1 MMRSYFPILEWIQEY
16 NKTLFKGDL
25 SAGITVA
32 VMLIPQGMAYAM
44 IAGLPPVYGLYAA
57 IFPQLI
63 YAIMGS
69 SRQLAVGPV
78 AMDSLLVA
86 TTLNTMAIVDAQH
99 YISLA
104 IFLAF
109 FMGVIQVFL
118 GLIKFG
124 FLVNFLS
131 KPVINGFTSATAIII
146 GLSQLNHMLGVEI
159 SQGNVLQALMQSI
172 WEVRTE
178 IHLLTLMITLGSIFL
193 IFGIKR
199 FSKKIPVALVV
210 VILTTLLTSQ
220 LNWNEMGVSIVGTI
234 PSGLPAFNFQWIDV
248 EDIYPLFPMA
258 LTLSLIAFLEAIS
271 IAKAIEVKENKE
283 TVDPNQELIALGA
296 ANVFGSFFQSYP
308 TTGGFSRTAVNQES
322 GAQTGVAAII
332 SAAVV
337 GLTLVFFSS
346 WFYYLPK
353 PVLGAII
360 LTAVINLVDLKY
372 PYQLWS
378 SHREEFFILLFT
390 FLITLFMGIMEG
402 VLLGTLASLSLMV
415 YRSSQPHIA
424 ILGRIKGTK
433 HYRNIHR
440 FTEEVET
447 FPGVLILRFDGQLF
461 FGNHSYFKKQIVDL
475 LGRETKKIRYL
486 VIDASPIN
494 YIDASASNTLNH
506 WIQNLNKEGITVLW
520 VNVIGPIRDL
530 FFKNGM
536 LKKIGKKNLFY
547 SLDSAVKY
555 IGGEKTPKI
564 EKRISDQNNLN
575 NVK

>member
-1 MMRSYFPILEWIQEY
+1 MRSYFPILEWIQEY

-78 AMDSLLVA
+78 AIDSLLVA

-131 KPVINGFTSATAIII
+131 KPVINGFTSAAAIII

-234 PSGLPAFNFQWIDV
+234 PSGLPAFNFQWIAV

-308 TTGGFSRTAVNQES
+308 TTGGFSRTAVNHES

>member
-1 MMRSYFPILEWIQEY
+1 MRSYFPILEWIQEY

-131 KPVINGFTSATAIII
+131 KPVINGFTSAAAIII

-210 VILTTLLTSQ
+210 VILSTLLTSQ

-234 PSGLPAFNFQWIDV
+234 PSGLPAFNFQWIAV

-308 TTGGFSRTAVNQES
+308 TTGGFSRTAVNHES

>member
-1 MMRSYFPILEWIQEY
+1 MRSYFPILEWIQEY

-86 TTLNTMAIVDAQH
+86 TTLNTMAIVNTQH

-131 KPVINGFTSATAIII
+131 KPVINGFTSAAAIII

-159 SQGNVLQALMQSI
+159 SQGNVLQALIQSI

-220 LNWNEMGVSIVGTI
+220 LNWNEMGLSIVGTI
-234 PSGLPAFNFQWIDV
+234 PSGLPAFNFQWIAV

-308 TTGGFSRTAVNQES
+308 TTGGFSRTAVNHES

>member
-1 MMRSYFPILEWIQEY
+1 MRSYFPILEWIQEY

-131 KPVINGFTSATAIII
+131 KPVINGFTSAAAIII

-220 LNWNEMGVSIVGTI
+220 LNWNEMGVGIVGTI
-234 PSGLPAFNFQWIDV
+234 PSGLPAFNFQWIAV

-308 TTGGFSRTAVNQES
+308 TTGGFSRTAVNHES

-402 VLLGTLASLSLMV
+402 ILLGTLASLSLMV

-475 LGRETKKIRYL
+475 LGRETKKIRCL

>member
-1 MMRSYFPILEWIQEY
+1 MRSYFPILEWIQEY

-86 TTLNTMAIVDAQH
+86 TTLNTMAIVDTQH

-131 KPVINGFTSATAIII
+131 KPVINGFTSAAAIII

-234 PSGLPAFNFQWIDV
+234 PSGLPAFNFQWIAV

-308 TTGGFSRTAVNQES
+308 TTGGFSRTAVNHES

>member
-1 MMRSYFPILEWIQEY
+1 MRSYFPILEWIQEY

-131 KPVINGFTSATAIII
+131 KPVINGFTSAAAIII

-220 LNWNEMGVSIVGTI
+220 LNWNEMGVGIVGTI
-234 PSGLPAFNFQWIDV
+234 PSGLPAFNFQWIAV

-308 TTGGFSRTAVNQES
+308 TTGGFSRTAVNHES

-475 LGRETKKIRYL
+475 LGRETKKIRCL

>member
-131 KPVINGFTSATAIII
+131 KPVINGFTSAAAIII

-220 LNWNEMGVSIVGTI
+220 LNWNEMGLSIVGTI
-234 PSGLPAFNFQWIDV
+234 PSGLPAFNFQWIAV

-308 TTGGFSRTAVNQES
+308 TTGGFSRTAVNHES

-390 FLITLFMGIMEG
+390 FLVSLFMGIMEG

-475 LGRETKKIRYL
+475 LGGETKKIRYL

>member
-131 KPVINGFTSATAIII
+131 KPVINGFTSAAAIII

-308 TTGGFSRTAVNQES
+308 TTGGFSRTAVNHES

-447 FPGVLILRFDGQLF
+447 FPGVLMLRFDGQLF

>member
-1 MMRSYFPILEWIQEY
+1 MRSYFPILEWIQKY

-131 KPVINGFTSATAIII
+131 KPVINGFTSAAAIII

-178 IHLLTLMITLGSIFL
+178 IHLLTLMITLGSVFL

-210 VILTTLLTSQ
+210 VTLTTLLTSQ

-234 PSGLPAFNFQWIDV
+234 PSRLPTFNFQWIAI
-248 EDIYPLFPMA
+248 EKIYLLFPMA

-308 TTGGFSRTAVNQES
+308 TTGGFSRTAVNHES

-360 LTAVINLVDLKY
+360 LTAVINLVDFKY

-378 SHREEFFILLFT
+378 SHREELFILLFT
-390 FLITLFMGIMEG
+390 FLVTLFVGIMEG
-402 VLLGTLASLSLMV
+402 ILLGTLASLSLMV

-461 FGNHSYFKKQIVDL
+461 FGNHSCFKKQIVDL
-475 LGRETKKIRYL
+475 LGGETKKIRYL

>member
-131 KPVINGFTSATAIII
+131 KPVINGFTSAAAIII

-178 IHLLTLMITLGSIFL
+178 IHLLTLMITLGSVFL

-210 VILTTLLTSQ
+210 VTLTTLLTSQ

-234 PSGLPAFNFQWIDV
+234 PSRLPTFNFQWIAI
-248 EDIYPLFPMA
+248 EEIYLLFPMA

-308 TTGGFSRTAVNQES
+308 TTGGFSRTAVNHES

-360 LTAVINLVDLKY
+360 LTAVINLVDFKY

-378 SHREEFFILLFT
+378 SHREELFILLFT
-390 FLITLFMGIMEG
+390 FLVTLFVGIMEG
-402 VLLGTLASLSLMV
+402 ILLGTLASLSLMV

-461 FGNHSYFKKQIVDL
+461 FGNHSCFKKQIVDL
-475 LGRETKKIRYL
+475 LGGETKKIRYL

>member
-1 MMRSYFPILEWIQEY
+1 MRSYFPILEWIQEY

-131 KPVINGFTSATAIII
+131 KPVINGFTSAAAIII

-234 PSGLPAFNFQWIDV
+234 PSGLPAFNFQWIAV

-308 TTGGFSRTAVNQES
+308 TTGGFSRTAVNHES

>member
-1 MMRSYFPILEWIQEY
+1 MRSYFPILEWIQEY

-131 KPVINGFTSATAIII
+131 KPVINGFTSAAAIII

-234 PSGLPAFNFQWIDV
+234 PSGLPAFNFQWIAV

-308 TTGGFSRTAVNQES
+308 TTGGFSRTAVNHES

-390 FLITLFMGIMEG
+390 FLVTLFMGIMEG

>member
-131 KPVINGFTSATAIII
+131 KPVINGFTSAAAIII

-178 IHLLTLMITLGSIFL
+178 IHLLTLMITLGSVFL

-234 PSGLPAFNFQWIDV
+234 PSGLPAFNFQWIAV

-308 TTGGFSRTAVNQES
+308 TTGGFSRTAVNHES

>member
-1 MMRSYFPILEWIQEY
+1 
-16 NKTLFKGDL
+16 
-25 SAGITVA
+25 
-32 VMLIPQGMAYAM
+32 
-44 IAGLPPVYGLYAA
+44 
-57 IFPQLI
+57 
-63 YAIMGS
+63 
-69 SRQLAVGPV
+69 
-78 AMDSLLVA
+78 
-86 TTLNTMAIVDAQH
+86 
-99 YISLA
+99 
-104 IFLAF
+104 
-109 FMGVIQVFL
+109 MGVIQVFL

-131 KPVINGFTSATAIII
+131 KPVINGFTSAAAIII

-159 SQGNVLQALMQSI
+159 SQGNVLQALIQSI

-220 LNWNEMGVSIVGTI
+220 LNWNEMGLSIVGTI
-234 PSGLPAFNFQWIDV
+234 PSGLPAFNFQWIAV

-308 TTGGFSRTAVNQES
+308 TTGGFSRTAVNHES

>member
-1 MMRSYFPILEWIQEY
+1 MRSYFPILEWIQEY

-131 KPVINGFTSATAIII
+131 KPVINGFTSAAAIII

-193 IFGIKR
+193 IFGIKH

-234 PSGLPAFNFQWIDV
+234 PSGLPAFNFQWIAV

-308 TTGGFSRTAVNQES
+308 TTGGFSRTAVNHES

-475 LGRETKKIRYL
+475 LGRQTKKIRYL

>member
-1 MMRSYFPILEWIQEY
+1 MRSYFPILEWIQEY

-131 KPVINGFTSATAIII
+131 KPVINGFTSAAAIII

-234 PSGLPAFNFQWIDV
+234 SSGLPAFNFQWIAV

-308 TTGGFSRTAVNQES
+308 TTGGFSRTAVNHES

>member
-1 MMRSYFPILEWIQEY
+1 MRSYFPILEWIQEY

-131 KPVINGFTSATAIII
+131 KPVINGFTSAAAIII

-234 PSGLPAFNFQWIDV
+234 PSGLPAFNFQWIAV

-308 TTGGFSRTAVNQES
+308 TTGGFSRTAVNHES

-447 FPGVLILRFDGQLF
+447 FPGILILRFDGQLF

>member
-131 KPVINGFTSATAIII
+131 KPVINGFTSAAAIII

-234 PSGLPAFNFQWIDV
+234 PSGLPAFNFQWIAV

-308 TTGGFSRTAVNQES
+308 TTGGFSRTAVNHES

-555 IGGEKTPKI
+555 IGGEETPKI

>member
-1 MMRSYFPILEWIQEY
+1 MRSYFPILEWIQEY

-131 KPVINGFTSATAIII
+131 KPVINGFTSAAAIII

-159 SQGNVLQALMQSI
+159 SQGNVLQALIQSI

-220 LNWNEMGVSIVGTI
+220 LNWNEMGLSIVGTI
-234 PSGLPAFNFQWIDV
+234 PSGLPAFNFQWIAV

-308 TTGGFSRTAVNQES
+308 TTGGFSRTAVNHES

>member
-1 MMRSYFPILEWIQEY
+1 MRSYFPILEWIQEY

-131 KPVINGFTSATAIII
+131 KPVINGFTSAAAIII

-220 LNWNEMGVSIVGTI
+220 LNWNEMGLSIVGTI
-234 PSGLPAFNFQWIDV
+234 PSGLPAFNFQWIAV

-308 TTGGFSRTAVNQES
+308 TTGGFSRTAVNHES

>member
-1 MMRSYFPILEWIQEY
+1 MRSYFPILEWIQEY

-131 KPVINGFTSATAIII
+131 KPVINGFTSAAAIII

-234 PSGLPAFNFQWIDV
+234 PSGLPAFDFQWIAV

-308 TTGGFSRTAVNQES
+308 TTGGFSRTAVNHES

>member
-1 MMRSYFPILEWIQEY
+1 MRSYFPILEWIQEY

-86 TTLNTMAIVDAQH
+86 TTLNTMAIVDTQH

-131 KPVINGFTSATAIII
+131 KPVINGFTSAAAIII

-220 LNWNEMGVSIVGTI
+220 LNWNEMGLSIVGTI
-234 PSGLPAFNFQWIDV
+234 PSGLPAFNFQWIAV
-248 EDIYPLFPMA
+248 EDIYLLFPMA

-308 TTGGFSRTAVNQES
+308 TTGGFSRTAVNHES

-475 LGRETKKIRYL
+475 LGRETKKIRCL

>member
-1 MMRSYFPILEWIQEY
+1 MRSYFPILEWIQEY

-131 KPVINGFTSATAIII
+131 KPVINGFTSAAAIII

-234 PSGLPAFNFQWIDV
+234 PSGLPAFNFQWIAV

-308 TTGGFSRTAVNQES
+308 TTGGFSRTAVNHES

-447 FPGVLILRFDGQLF
+447 FPAVLILRFDGQLF

>member
-1 MMRSYFPILEWIQEY
+1 MRSYFPILEWIQEY

-131 KPVINGFTSATAIII
+131 KPVINGFTSAAAIII

-234 PSGLPAFNFQWIDV
+234 PSGLPAFNFQWIAV

-308 TTGGFSRTAVNQES
+308 TTGGFSRTAVNHES

-402 VLLGTLASLSLMV
+402 ILLGTLASLSLMV

-564 EKRISDQNNLN
+564 EKRISDQNNL
-575 NVK
+575 K

>member
-1 MMRSYFPILEWIQEY
+1 MRSYFPILEWIQEY

-131 KPVINGFTSATAIII
+131 KPVINGFTSAAAIII

-178 IHLLTLMITLGSIFL
+178 IHLLTLMITLGSVFL

-234 PSGLPAFNFQWIDV
+234 PSRLPTFNFQWIAI
-248 EDIYPLFPMA
+248 EEIYLLFPMA

-308 TTGGFSRTAVNQES
+308 TTGGFSRTAVNHES

-360 LTAVINLVDLKY
+360 LTAVINLVDFKY

-378 SHREEFFILLFT
+378 SHREELFILLFT
-390 FLITLFMGIMEG
+390 FLVTLFVGIMEG
-402 VLLGTLASLSLMV
+402 ILLGTLASLSLMV

-461 FGNHSYFKKQIVDL
+461 FGNHSCFKKQIVDL
-475 LGRETKKIRYL
+475 LGGETKKIRYL

>member
-1 MMRSYFPILEWIQEY
+1 MRSFFPILEWIQEY

-86 TTLNTMAIVDAQH
+86 TTLNTMAIVDTQH

-131 KPVINGFTSATAIII
+131 KPVINGFTSAAAIII

-220 LNWNEMGVSIVGTI
+220 LNWNEMGLSIVGTI
-234 PSGLPAFNFQWIDV
+234 PSGLPAFNFQWIAV

-308 TTGGFSRTAVNQES
+308 TTGGFSRTAVNHES

-402 VLLGTLASLSLMV
+402 VLLGTLASLFLMV

>member
-1 MMRSYFPILEWIQEY
+1 MRSYFPILEWIQEY

-104 IFLAF
+104 LFLAF

-131 KPVINGFTSATAIII
+131 KPVINGFTSAAAIII

-234 PSGLPAFNFQWIDV
+234 PSGLPAFNFQWIAV

-308 TTGGFSRTAVNQES
+308 TTGGFSRTAVNHES

>member
-1 MMRSYFPILEWIQEY
+1 MRSYFPILEWIQEY

-131 KPVINGFTSATAIII
+131 KPVINGFTSAAAIII

-199 FSKKIPVALVV
+199 FSKKIPVALFV

-234 PSGLPAFNFQWIDV
+234 PSGLPAFNFQWIAV

-308 TTGGFSRTAVNQES
+308 TTGGFSRTAVNHES

>member
-1 MMRSYFPILEWIQEY
+1 MRSYFPILEWIQEY

-131 KPVINGFTSATAIII
+131 KPVINGFTSAAAIII

-234 PSGLPAFNFQWIDV
+234 PSGLPAFNFQWIAV

-308 TTGGFSRTAVNQES
+308 TTGGFSRTAVNHES

-372 PYQLWS
+372 PYPLWS

>member
-1 MMRSYFPILEWIQEY
+1 MRSYFPILEWIQEY

-63 YAIMGS
+63 YATMGS

-131 KPVINGFTSATAIII
+131 KPVINGFTSAAAIII

-220 LNWNEMGVSIVGTI
+220 LNWNEMGLSIVGSI
-234 PSGLPAFNFQWIDV
+234 PSGLPAFNFQWIAV

-308 TTGGFSRTAVNQES
+308 TTGGFSRTAVNHES

-390 FLITLFMGIMEG
+390 FLVTLFMGIMEG
-402 VLLGTLASLSLMV
+402 ILLGTLASLSLMV

-475 LGRETKKIRYL
+475 IGRETKKIRYL

>member
-1 MMRSYFPILEWIQEY
+1 MRSYFPILEWIQEY

-131 KPVINGFTSATAIII
+131 KPVINGFTSAAAIII

-234 PSGLPAFNFQWIDV
+234 PSGLPAFNFQWIAV

-308 TTGGFSRTAVNQES
+308 TTGGFSRTAVNHES

-390 FLITLFMGIMEG
+390 FLITLFVGIMEG

>member
-1 MMRSYFPILEWIQEY
+1 MRSYFPILEWIQEY

-86 TTLNTMAIVDAQH
+86 TTLNTMAIVDTQH

-131 KPVINGFTSATAIII
+131 KPVINGFTSAAAIII

-220 LNWNEMGVSIVGTI
+220 LNWNEMGLSIVGTI
-234 PSGLPAFNFQWIDV
+234 PSGLPAFNFQWIAV

-308 TTGGFSRTAVNQES
+308 TTGGFSRTAVNHES

>member
-1 MMRSYFPILEWIQEY
+1 MRSYFPILEWIQEY

-131 KPVINGFTSATAIII
+131 KPVINGFTSAAAIII

-234 PSGLPAFNFQWIDV
+234 PSRLPTFNFQWIAI
-248 EDIYPLFPMA
+248 EEIYLLFPMA

-308 TTGGFSRTAVNQES
+308 TTGGFSRTAVNHES

-360 LTAVINLVDLKY
+360 LTAVINLVDFKY

-378 SHREEFFILLFT
+378 SHREELFILLFT
-390 FLITLFMGIMEG
+390 FLVTLFVGIMEG
-402 VLLGTLASLSLMV
+402 ILLGTLASLSLMV

>member
-131 KPVINGFTSATAIII
+131 KPVINGFTSAAAIII

-234 PSGLPAFNFQWIDV
+234 PSGLPAFNFQWIAV

-308 TTGGFSRTAVNQES
+308 TTGGFSRTAVNHES

>member
-1 MMRSYFPILEWIQEY
+1 MRSYFPILEWIQEY

-131 KPVINGFTSATAIII
+131 KPVINGFTSAAAIII

-308 TTGGFSRTAVNQES
+308 TTGGFSRTAVNHES

>member
-1 MMRSYFPILEWIQEY
+1 MRSYFPILEWIQEY

-69 SRQLAVGPV
+69 SRQLAVGAV
-78 AMDSLLVA
+78 SMDSLLVA
-86 TTLNTMAIVDAQH
+86 ATLNTMAIVDAQH

-131 KPVINGFTSATAIII
+131 KPVINGFTSAAAIII

-234 PSGLPAFNFQWIDV
+234 PSRLPTFNFQWIAI
-248 EDIYPLFPMA
+248 EEIYLLFPMA

-308 TTGGFSRTAVNQES
+308 TTGGFSRTAVNHES

-360 LTAVINLVDLKY
+360 LTAVINLVDFKY

-378 SHREEFFILLFT
+378 SHREELFILLFT
-390 FLITLFMGIMEG
+390 FLVTLFVGIMEG
-402 VLLGTLASLSLMV
+402 ILLGTLASLSLMV

>member
-1 MMRSYFPILEWIQEY
+1 MRSYFPILEWIQEY

-86 TTLNTMAIVDAQH
+86 TTLNTMAIVDTQH

-131 KPVINGFTSATAIII
+131 KPVINGFTSAAAIII

-159 SQGNVLQALMQSI
+159 SQGNVLQALIQSI

-220 LNWNEMGVSIVGTI
+220 LNWNEMGLSIVGTI
-234 PSGLPAFNFQWIDV
+234 PSGLPAFNFQWIAV

-308 TTGGFSRTAVNQES
+308 TTGGFSRTAVNHES

-506 WIQNLNKEGITVLW
+506 WIQNLNKEGINVLW

>member
-1 MMRSYFPILEWIQEY
+1 MRSYFPILEWIQEY

-131 KPVINGFTSATAIII
+131 KPVINGFTSAAAIII

-220 LNWNEMGVSIVGTI
+220 LNWNEMGLSIVGTI
-234 PSGLPAFNFQWIDV
+234 PSGLPTFNFQWIAV
-248 EDIYPLFPMA
+248 EDIYSLFPMA

-308 TTGGFSRTAVNQES
+308 TTGGFSRTAVNHES

-390 FLITLFMGIMEG
+390 FLVTLFMGIMEG

>member
-1 MMRSYFPILEWIQEY
+1 MRSYFPILEWIQEY

-131 KPVINGFTSATAIII
+131 KPVINGFTSAAAIII

-220 LNWNEMGVSIVGTI
+220 LNWNEMGLSIVGTI
-234 PSGLPAFNFQWIDV
+234 PSGLPAFNFQWIAV

-308 TTGGFSRTAVNQES
+308 TTGGFSRTAVNHES

-390 FLITLFMGIMEG
+390 FLVSLFMGIMEG

-475 LGRETKKIRYL
+475 LGGETKKIRYL

>member
-1 MMRSYFPILEWIQEY
+1 MRSYFPILEWIQEY

-131 KPVINGFTSATAIII
+131 KPVINGFTSAAAIII

-234 PSGLPAFNFQWIDV
+234 PSGLPAFNFQWIAV

-283 TVDPNQELIALGA
+283 TVDPNQELIAIGA

-308 TTGGFSRTAVNQES
+308 TTGGFSRTAVNHES

-402 VLLGTLASLSLMV
+402 ILLGTLASLSLMV